1 MINISVILNP
11 RQYEDEIALLAD
23 TYIDLLSSGSEVEDR
38 DVIYLLI
45 AIENLNYDN
54 HHKIAYKMS
63 VIKRLYLERAVVN
76 SAAKQAT
83 EKEKRLSD
91 VGRYMNG
98 YMKESLY

>member
-1 MINISVILNP
+1 MINIGVILNP

-23 TYIDLLSSGSEVEDR
+23 TYIDLLSSGSEVEDM
-38 DVIYLLI
+38 DVFGLSI
-45 AIENLNYDN
+45 AIENLNYDSGHELN
-54 HHKIAYKMS
+54 YKMS